1 MLLQTGGPEL
11 GPGRVTDTGNKR
23 RRAAF
28 KAGGTDKETF
38 EEGFP
43 ALFHC
48 GTMWNHVEPWGTQDA
63 SQPTQLGG
71 TNVDNNLSHLECD

>member
-11 GPGRVTDTGNKR
+11 GPGRVIDTGNKR
-23 RRAAF
+23 CHAAF

-38 EEGFP
+38 EE

-48 GTMWNHVEPWGTQDA
+48 GTMWNHVEHRMLHSWVGPSLAT
-63 SQPTQLGG
+63 T
-71 TNVDNNLSHLECD
+71 

>member
-11 GPGRVTDTGNKR
+11 GPGRVNDTGNKR
-23 RRAAF
+23 RHAAF

-38 EEGFP
+38 EEGFR

-48 GTMWNHVEPWGTQDA
+48 GTMWNTGCFTAYSVGWDHR
-63 SQPTQLGG
+63 
-71 TNVDNNLSHLECD
+71 

>member
-23 RRAAF
+23 RHAAF

-48 GTMWNHVEPWGTQDA
+48 GTMWNHVEHRMLY
-63 SQPTQLGG
+63 SL
-71 TNVDNNLSHLECD
+71 LSWVGPSLTTT